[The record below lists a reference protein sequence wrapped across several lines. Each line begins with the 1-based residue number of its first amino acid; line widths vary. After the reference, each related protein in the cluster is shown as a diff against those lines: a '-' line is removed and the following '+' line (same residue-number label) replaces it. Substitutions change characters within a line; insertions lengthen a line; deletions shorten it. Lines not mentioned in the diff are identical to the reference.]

1 MKKLKTPLL
10 VENQDLPK
18 EMTQRQFEE
27 MMANNNYKFIP
38 DFTFNVKGL
47 FVIGATGTSDKGDYL
62 YAFIY
67 GEGAEYYD
75 CAIVKTEDFYFK
87 TYKQWKKAIKDMAKQ
102 LTTRW
107 KKWVVDLYYNT
118 K

>member
-1 MKKLKTPLL
+1 MKKLEIPLL

-27 MMANNNYKFIP
+27 MMANEHYELTP

-47 FVIGATGTSDKGDYL
+47 FVVGDADTNDKGDYL
-62 YAFIY
+62 YAYIC

-75 CAIVKTEDFYFK
+75 YAIVKTEDFYFK

-102 LTTRW
+102 LTARW
-107 KKWVVDLYYNT
+107 KKWVADLYYTT